1 MQNSSVTAISSS
13 QDSFWMKPMYG
24 LEADLWGQPVNG
36 LQANPWGQPVNG
48 LQANPWPQNSFI
60 LKYNAQ
66 NTGYNNMNCNSQV
79 FGSGI
84 MERHKE
90 YNQLVGINEKIDENT
105 WSIIQQYSFH
115 DLI

>member
-1 MQNSSVTAISSS
+1 
-13 QDSFWMKPMYG
+13 
-24 LEADLWGQPVNG
+24 
-36 LQANPWGQPVNG
+36 
-48 LQANPWPQNSFI
+48 
-60 LKYNAQ
+60 
-66 NTGYNNMNCNSQV
+66 
-79 FGSGI
+79 

>member
-1 MQNSSVTAISSS
+1 
-13 QDSFWMKPMYG
+13 
-24 LEADLWGQPVNG
+24 
-36 LQANPWGQPVNG
+36 
-48 LQANPWPQNSFI
+48 
-60 LKYNAQ
+60 
-66 NTGYNNMNCNSQV
+66 MNLYFTS

-84 MERHKE
+84 MKSHKE